1 MKIYFVPVKEDAVER
16 VNKYLTGE
24 NEETF
29 QTNKRRVICNE
40 QTKIHKTS
48 IKQSFNLLLS

>member
-1 MKIYFVPVKEDAVER
+1 MKIYFVPVKEDTVER

-48 IKQSFNLLLS
+48 IKQSFNILLS

>member
-1 MKIYFVPVKEDAVER
+1 MKIYFVRVKEDTVER

-29 QTNKRRVICNE
+29 QTNK
-40 QTKIHKTS
+40 
-48 IKQSFNLLLS
+48 